1 MRAEPIKLIKV
12 MMYSNDNNNEF
23 LTKDQIREIAPSV
36 FTTKADKRSTS
47 KHYVHIPTEQVIDD
61 MQALGWGV
69 VDAKQVKARKNAGY
83 QKHMVVFGNDDITI
97 TGKDG
102 DTVMPRILMTNSHDG
117 KNSFQFQA
125 GLYRLVCSNGLVIAD
140 AEFANMK
147 IRHMGYDL
155 AELKTVIT
163 EIVEKLPLTVEC
175 MNKLKAKELSEQ
187 EQVKFAK
194 EALATRLSE
203 KEISKYTSDD
213 IVELLNPTRKEDN
226 GNDMWSVYNVIQEKI
241 IHGMFDVYGVN
252 GKVRKARKIKNFKQD
267 TQVNQELYQL
277 ALSYA

>member
-1 MRAEPIKLIKV
+1 
-12 MMYSNDNNNEF
+12 MMFSYDSSKNEF
-23 LTKDQIREIAPSV
+23 LTKDAIREIAPSV
-36 FTTKADKRSTS
+36 FTEKADPSSTS
-47 KHYVHIPTEQVIDD
+47 KHYVHIPTEKVIND
-61 MQALGWGV
+61 MSSLGWGV
-69 VDAKQVKARKNAGY
+69 VDAKQVKARKNQGY
-83 QKHMVVFGNDDITI
+83 QKHMVVFGNDNLVVE
-97 TGKDG
+97 GKDG

-155 AELKTVIT
+155 NELKTVIN

-187 EQVKFAK
+187 EQIEFAK

-203 KEISKYTSDD
+203 KELSNVTSDQILD
-213 IVELLNPTRKEDN
+213 LLEPTRGEDE
-226 GNDMWSVYNVIQEKI
+226 GDDMWNVFNVIQEKI

-252 GKVRKARKIKNFKQD
+252 GKVRKARKIKNFRQD
-267 TQVNQELYQL
+267 TKVNQELYQL
-277 ALSYA
+277 ALSYV

>member
-1 MRAEPIKLIKV
+1 
-12 MMYSNDNNNEF
+12 MMFSYDSSKNEF
-23 LTKDQIREIAPSV
+23 LTKDAIREIAPSV
-36 FTTKADKRSTS
+36 FTEKADSSSTS
-47 KHYVHIPTEQVIDD
+47 KHYVHIPTEKVIDD
-61 MQALGWGV
+61 MSSLGWGV
-69 VDAKQVKARKNAGY
+69 VDAKQVKARKNQGY
-83 QKHMVVFGNDDITI
+83 QKHMVVFGNDNLVVN
-97 TGKDG
+97 GKDG

-155 AELKTVIT
+155 AELKTVIN

-187 EQVKFAK
+187 EQIEFAK

-203 KEISKYTSDD
+203 RELSNVTSDQILD
-213 IVELLNPTRKEDN
+213 LLAPTRDEDK
-226 GNDMWSVYNVIQEKI
+226 GDDMWNVFNVIQEKI
-241 IHGMFDVYGVN
+241 IHGMFDVYGVS
-252 GKVRKARKIKNFKQD
+252 GKVRKARKIKNFRQD
-267 TQVNQELYQL
+267 TKVNQELYQL
-277 ALSYA
+277 ALSYV

>member
-1 MRAEPIKLIKV
+1 
-12 MMYSNDNNNEF
+12 MYQNNNQNEF

-36 FTTKADKRSTS
+36 FTQKADKRSTS
-47 KHYVHIPTEQVIDD
+47 KHYVHIPTETVIDD

-175 MNKLKAKELSEQ
+175 MNKLKAKELSEN

-203 KEISKYTSDD
+203 NEISKYTSDD
-213 IVELLNPTRKEDN
+213 IVELLNPTREEDN

-241 IHGMFDVYGVN
+241 VHGMFEVYGVN
-252 GKVRKARKIKNFKQD
+252 GKVRKARKIKNFRQD
-267 TQVNQELYQL
+267 TKVNQELYQL
-277 ALSYA
+277 ALSYV

>member
-1 MRAEPIKLIKV
+1 MI
-12 MMYSNDNNNEF
+12 YQNNNQNEF
-23 LTKDQIREIAPSV
+23 LTKDAIREIAPSV
-36 FTTKADKRSTS
+36 FTEKADSRSTS
-47 KHYVHIPTEQVIDD
+47 KHYVHIPTEKVIDD
-61 MQALGWGV
+61 MASLGWGV
-69 VDAKQVKARKNAGY
+69 VDAKQVKARKNQGY

-97 TGKDG
+97 TGNDG

-155 AELKTVIT
+155 SELSTVIN

-175 MNKLKAKELSEQ
+175 MNKLKAKELNQE
-187 EQVKFAK
+187 EQVQFAK

-203 KEISKYTSDD
+203 KELSNVTSDQILD
-213 IVELLNPTRKEDN
+213 LLAPTRDEDE
-226 GNDMWSVYNVIQEKI
+226 GNDMWNVFNVVQEKV

-267 TQVNQELYQL
+267 TKVNQELYEL
-277 ALSYA
+277 ALSYAL

>member
-1 MRAEPIKLIKV
+1 
-12 MMYSNDNNNEF
+12 MMYQNDNKNEF

-36 FTTKADKRSTS
+36 FTQKADKRSTS
-47 KHYVHIPTEQVIDD
+47 KHYVHIPTERVIDD

-69 VDAKQVKARKNAGY
+69 VDAKEVKARKNAGY
-83 QKHMVVFGNDDITI
+83 QKHMVVFGNDDLRID
-97 TGKDG
+97 GKDG
-102 DTVMPRILMTNSHDG
+102 DTVFPRILMTNSHDG

-155 AELKTVIT
+155 NELKVVIE

-175 MNKLKAKELSEQ
+175 MNKLKAKKLSEQ
-187 EQVKFAK
+187 EQVEFAK

-203 KEISKYTSDD
+203 KQLSRYSVDD
-213 IVELLNPTRKEDN
+213 IMEILSPTREEDK
-226 GNDMWSVYNVIQEKI
+226 GDDMWSVYNVIQEKI
-241 IHGMFDVYGVN
+241 VHGMFDVFGVR
-252 GKVRKARKIKNFKQD
+252 GKTRKARKIKNFRQD
-267 TQVNQELYQL
+267 TKVNQELYQL
-277 ALSYA
+277 ALSYV

>member
-1 MRAEPIKLIKV
+1 
-12 MMYSNDNNNEF
+12 MMYSNDNKNEF

-36 FTTKADKRSTS
+36 FTQKADKRSTS
-47 KHYVHIPTEQVIDD
+47 KHYVHIPTETVIDD
-61 MQALGWGV
+61 MAQLGWGV

-155 AELKTVIT
+155 AELKIVIQ

-175 MNKLKAKELSEQ
+175 MNKLKAKQLSEN
-187 EQVKFAK
+187 EQIEFAK
-194 EALATRLSE
+194 KALATRLDE
-203 KEISKYTSDD
+203 KQISKYTSDD
-213 IVELLNPTRKEDN
+213 IVELLNPTREEDK

-241 IHGMFDVYGVN
+241 VHGMFEVYGVR

-277 ALSYA
+277 ALSYV

>member
-1 MRAEPIKLIKV
+1 
-12 MMYSNDNNNEF
+12 MMFSYDSSKNEF
-23 LTKDQIREIAPSV
+23 LTKDAIREIAPSV
-36 FTTKADKRSTS
+36 FTEKADSSSTS
-47 KHYVHIPTEQVIDD
+47 KHYVHIPTEKVIDD
-61 MQALGWGV
+61 MSSLGWGV
-69 VDAKQVKARKNAGY
+69 VDAKQVKARKNQGY
-83 QKHMVVFGNDDITI
+83 QKHMVVFGNDNLVVN
-97 TGKDG
+97 GKDG

-155 AELKTVIT
+155 AELKTVIN

-187 EQVKFAK
+187 EQIKFAK
-194 EALATRLSE
+194 EALATRLNERELSNV
-203 KEISKYTSDD
+203 TSDQILD
-213 IVELLNPTRKEDN
+213 LLAPTRDEDK
-226 GNDMWSVYNVIQEKI
+226 GDDMWNVFNVIQEKI

-252 GKVRKARKIKNFKQD
+252 GKVRKVRKIKNFRQD
-267 TQVNQELYQL
+267 TKVNQELYQL
-277 ALSYA
+277 ALSYV

>member
-1 MRAEPIKLIKV
+1 
-12 MMYSNDNNNEF
+12 MMYSNDNKNEF
-23 LTKDQIREIAPSV
+23 LTKDQIREIAPAV
-36 FTTKADKRSTS
+36 FTQKADKRTTS
-47 KHYVHIPTEQVIDD
+47 KHYVHIPTEKVIDD
-61 MQALGWGV
+61 MATLGWGV
-69 VDAKQVKARKNAGY
+69 VDTKQVKARKNAGY

-155 AELKTVIT
+155 NELSTVIS

-175 MNKLKAKELSEQ
+175 MNKLKAKELSEK
-187 EQVKFAK
+187 EQIQFAK

-213 IVELLNPTRKEDN
+213 IIELLNPTRKEDN

-241 IHGMFDVYGVN
+241 IHGMFDVYGVE

-267 TQVNQELYQL
+267 TKVNQELYEL
-277 ALSYA
+277 ALSYAV

>member
-1 MRAEPIKLIKV
+1 
-12 MMYSNDNNNEF
+12 MMYQNNNQNEF

-36 FTTKADKRSTS
+36 FTQKADKRSTS
-47 KHYVHIPTEQVIDD
+47 KHYVHIPTEKVIDD
-61 MQALGWGV
+61 MASLGWNV

-83 QKHMVVFGNDDITI
+83 QKHMVVFGNDEIVI
-97 TGKDG
+97 NGEDG
-102 DTVMPRILMTNSHDG
+102 DTVFPRILMTNSHDG

-155 AELKTVIT
+155 SELSTVIS

-175 MNKLKAKELSEQ
+175 MNKLKAKQLSE
-187 EQVKFAK
+187 EEKVKFAK

-203 KEISKYTSDD
+203 NQLKRYSVDD
-213 IVELLNPTRKEDN
+213 ILEVLAPTRVEDK
-226 GNDMWSVYNVIQEKI
+226 GDDMWSVYNTIQEKI
-241 IHGMFDVYGVN
+241 VHGMFEVYGVK
-252 GKVRKARKIKNFKQD
+252 GKTRKARKIKNFRQD
-267 TQVNQELYQL
+267 TKVNQDLYEL
-277 ALSYA
+277 ALSYV

>member
-1 MRAEPIKLIKV
+1 
-12 MMYSNDNNNEF
+12 MYSNDNKNEF

-36 FTTKADKRSTS
+36 FTAKADKRSTS
-47 KHYVHIPTEQVIDD
+47 KHYVHIPTEKVIDD
-61 MQALGWGV
+61 MASLGWGV

-83 QKHMVVFGNDDITI
+83 QKHMVVFGNDDLRID
-97 TGKDG
+97 GKDG
-102 DTVMPRILMTNSHDG
+102 DTVFPRILMTNSHDG

-155 AELKTVIT
+155 NELSTVIS

-175 MNKLKAKELSEQ
+175 MNKLKAKELSEK
-187 EQVKFAK
+187 EQIKFAK
-194 EALATRLSE
+194 EALATRLDE
-203 KEISKYTSDD
+203 KQISKYTSDD
-213 IVELLNPTRKEDN
+213 IVELLNPTREEDK

-241 IHGMFDVYGVN
+241 VHGMFEVYGVR

-277 ALSYA
+277 ALSYV

>member
-1 MRAEPIKLIKV
+1 MFSYDSSK
-12 MMYSNDNNNEF
+12 NEF
-23 LTKDQIREIAPSV
+23 LSKDEIRKIAPSV
-36 FTTKADKRSTS
+36 FTEKADSSSTS
-47 KHYVHIPTEQVIDD
+47 KHYVHIPTEKVIDD
-61 MQALGWGV
+61 MSSLGWGV
-69 VDAKQVKARKNAGY
+69 VDAKQVKARKNQGY
-83 QKHMVVFGNDDITI
+83 QKHMVVFGNDNLVVE
-97 TGKDG
+97 GKDG

-155 AELKTVIT
+155 AELKTVIQ

-175 MNKLKAKELSEQ
+175 MNKLKAKELSKEEQ
-187 EQVKFAK
+187 SQFAK

-203 KEISKYTSDD
+203 KELSNITSDQILD
-213 IVELLNPTRKEDN
+213 LLAPTRSEDE
-226 GNDMWSVYNVIQEKI
+226 GDDMWNVFNVIQEKV

-267 TQVNQELYQL
+267 TKVNQELYQL
-277 ALSYA
+277 ALSYV